1 MGGRGASSGDVGKI
15 SQNLN
20 AIRNAKRE
28 NLIIFDNNGNIIA
41 TETGNKQHVGYSEKD
56 YKDRIVAHNHPSGGM
71 PYPSEKDFKT
81 AEKSGMKQ
89 MIVVSKYYTISYSID
104 NNYKGYG
111 RQGIGYTIE
120 RNRNQLK
127 QIRDNINNKTMSDYK
142 KGKYKSIEDYRNDTL
157 KKQTEAVLREYKKYA
172 KNSGYKLKITKK

>member
-56 YKDRIVAHNHPSGGM
+56 YKDRIVAHNHPSGVM
-71 PYPSEKDFKT
+71 PYPSEQDFKT
-81 AEKSGMKQ
+81 AEKSGMKE
-89 MIVVSKYYTISYSID
+89 MIVVSKDYTISYSID
-104 NNYKGYG
+104 KNYKGYG

-120 RNRNQLK
+120 RNKNELRNIK
-127 QIRDNINNKTMSDYK
+127 ESINNKTIRDYRN
-142 KGKYKSIEDYRNDTL
+142 GKYKSVEDYRNDTI

-172 KNSGYKLKITKK
+172 KNSGYKLKITKR

>member
-41 TETGNKQHVGYSEKD
+41 TEIGNKQHVGYSEKD

-81 AEKSGMKQ
+81 AEKSGMKE

-142 KGKYKSIEDYRNDTL
+142 KGRYKSVEEYRNDTI

-172 KNSGYKLKITKK
+172 KNSGYKLKITKI